1 MVTGAIS
8 QNPLGG
14 KIKKNCLVC
23 TYIETNFVLGKFDL
37 NWQVWFGDLFVMIQV
52 SYFVVYGINSG
63 FATGQKED

>member
-14 KIKKNCLVC
+14 KIKKELPG
-23 TYIETNFVLGKFDL
+23 TYIEINFVLGKFDL

-63 FATGQKED
+63 FAPGQKED

>member
-14 KIKKNCLVC
+14 KIKKELPS
-23 TYIETNFVLGKFDL
+23 TYIEINFVLGKFDL